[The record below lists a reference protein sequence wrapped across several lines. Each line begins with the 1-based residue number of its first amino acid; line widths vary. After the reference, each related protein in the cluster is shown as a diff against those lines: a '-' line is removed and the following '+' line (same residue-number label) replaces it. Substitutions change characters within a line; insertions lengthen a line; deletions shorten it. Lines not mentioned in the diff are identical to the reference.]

1 MQTRAPG
8 EPLRLEEWQSIT
20 LDVATLTLG
29 EASKAEQASG
39 LSLDKLARGAS
50 LRLLA
55 LYVHGLRNYDVPPT
69 WSELSNLTVTDVSR
83 SK

>member
-1 MQTRAPG
+1 MQARAPG
-8 EPLRLEEWQSIT
+8 EPLRLEEWRSIT
-20 LDVATLTLG
+20 LDVSTLTLG

-39 LSLDKLARGAS
+39 LSLEKLARGAS

-55 LYVHGLRNYDVPPT
+55 MFVHGLRNYDVPPT
-69 WSELSNLTVTDVSR
+69 WSELSSLTVIDVSP